1 MEALIDHFLKCIT
14 DERKALFEELIQKR
28 TKYLTVVLENI
39 YQPLN
44 ASAVLRSCDCFGI
57 QDVHVI
63 ENYNEFKPDREV
75 AMGASN
81 WLTVNR
87 YDKNENNTLDCIQS
101 LKNKGYRIVATSPH
115 NSQTDLINFDL
126 SKGKTAL
133 FFGTEVEGLSDVVLE
148 SADEYLHIPMYG
160 FTESFN
166 LSVSAAICLYE
177 MRMKMEKEN
186 IKWHMTEDEKNQ
198 VLLDWLRYSIDRSE
212 IVEEDFLKESFRV
225 LSD

>member
-28 TKYLTVVLENI
+28 TTYLTVVLENI

-87 YDKNENNTLDCIQS
+87 YDVNENNTLDCIQS

-133 FFGTEVEGLSDVVLE
+133 FFGTELEGLSDVVLE
-148 SADEYLHIPMYG
+148 NADEHLHIPMYG

-166 LSVSAAICLYE
+166 LSVSTAICLYE

-198 VLLDWLRYSIDRSE
+198 VLLNWLRYSIDRSE
-212 IVEEDFLKESFRV
+212 IVEEDFLKNR
-225 LSD
+225 LGC

>member
-14 DERKALFEELIQKR
+14 HERKALFEELIQKR
-28 TKYLTVVLENI
+28 TTYLTVVLENI

-148 SADEYLHIPMYG
+148 NADEHLHIPMYG

-186 IKWHMTEDEKNQ
+186 IKWQMTEDEKNQ
-198 VLLDWLRYSIDRSE
+198 VLLNWLRYSIDRSE
-212 IVEEDFLKESFRV
+212 IVEEDFLKNR
-225 LSD
+225 LGC

>member
-63 ENYNEFKPDREV
+63 ENYNEFKVDREV

-87 YDKNENNTLDCIQS
+87 YEKNENNTLDCIQS
-101 LKNKGYRIVATSPH
+101 LKNKAT
-115 NSQTDLINFDL
+115 
-126 SKGKTAL
+126 
-133 FFGTEVEGLSDVVLE
+133 E
-148 SADEYLHIPMYG
+148 
-160 FTESFN
+160 
-166 LSVSAAICLYE
+166 
-177 MRMKMEKEN
+177 
-186 IKWHMTEDEKNQ
+186 
-198 VLLDWLRYSIDRSE
+198 
-212 IVEEDFLKESFRV
+212 
-225 LSD
+225 

>member
-1 MEALIDHFLKCIT
+1 MEELIDHFLKCIT
-14 DERKALFEELIQKR
+14 NKRKALFEELIQKR

-57 QDVHVI
+57 QDIHVI

-87 YDKNENNTLDCIQS
+87 YDMNENNTLDCIQS

-133 FFGTEVEGLSDVVLE
+133 FFGTELEGLSDVVLE
-148 SADEYLHIPMYG
+148 NADEHLHIPMYG

-166 LSVSAAICLYE
+166 LSVSVAICLYE

-186 IKWHMTEDEKNQ
+186 IKWQMTEDEKNQ
-198 VLLDWLRYSIDRSE
+198 VLLNWLRYSIDRSE
-212 IVEEDFLKESFRV
+212 IVEEDFLKNR
-225 LSD
+225 LGC

>member
-14 DERKALFEELIQKR
+14 DERKALFKKLIQKR

-87 YDKNENNTLDCIQS
+87 YNKNENNTLDCIQS

-115 NSQTDLINFDL
+115 NSQTNLINFDL

-133 FFGTEVEGLSDVVLE
+133 FFGTELEGLSDVVLE
-148 SADEYLHIPMYG
+148 NADEHLHIPMYG

-186 IKWHMTEDEKNQ
+186 IKWYMTEDEKNQ
-198 VLLDWLRYSIDRSE
+198 VLLNWLRYSIDRSE
-212 IVEEDFLKESFRV
+212 ILEEDFLKNR
-225 LSD
+225 LGC

>member
-28 TKYLTVVLENI
+28 TTYLTVVLENI

-57 QDVHVI
+57 QDVHII

-101 LKNKGYRIVATSPH
+101 LKNKGYRILATSPH

-133 FFGTEVEGLSDVVLE
+133 FFGTEVEGLSNVVLE
-148 SADEYLHIPMYG
+148 NADEHLHIPMYG

-198 VLLDWLRYSIDRSE
+198 VLLNWLRYSIDRSE
-212 IVEEDFLKESFRV
+212 IVEEDFLKNR
-225 LSD
+225 LGC

>member
-1 MEALIDHFLKCIT
+1 MEALIEHFLKCIT

-63 ENYNEFKPDREV
+63 ENYNEFKADKEV

-81 WLTVNR
+81 WLTVN
-87 YDKNENNTLDCIQS
+87 TLDCIKS
-101 LKNKGYRIVATSPH
+101 LKNRGYRIVATSPH

-133 FFGTEVEGLSDVVLE
+133 FFGTELEGLSNLVLE
-148 SADEYLHIPMYG
+148 NADEYLHIPMYG

-177 MRMKMEKEN
+177 IRMKMEKEN
-186 IKWHMTEDEKNQ
+186 IKWQMTKDEKNQ
-198 VLLDWLRYSIDRSE
+198 VLLDWLRCSIDRSE
-212 IVEEDFLKESFRV
+212 IVEDDFLKNR
-225 LSD
+225 LWC

>member
-133 FFGTEVEGLSDVVLE
+133 FFGAELEGLSDLVLE
-148 SADEYLHIPMYG
+148 NADEHLHIPMYG

-186 IKWHMTEDEKNQ
+186 IKWQMTEDEKNQ
-198 VLLDWLRYSIDRSE
+198 VLLNWLRYSIDRSE
-212 IVEEDFLKESFRV
+212 IVEEDFLKNR
-225 LSD
+225 LGC

>member
-28 TKYLTVVLENI
+28 TTYLTVVLENI

-81 WLTVNR
+81 WLTVNL
-87 YDKNENNTLDCIQS
+87 YNKNENNTLDCIQS

-133 FFGTEVEGLSDVVLE
+133 FFGTEVEGLSDVVIE
-148 SADEYLHIPMYG
+148 NADEHLHIPMYG

-177 MRMKMEKEN
+177 MRMTMEKEN
-186 IKWHMTEDEKNQ
+186 IKWQMSKDEKNQ
-198 VLLDWLRYSIDRSE
+198 VLLNWLRYSIDRSE
-212 IVEEDFLKESFRV
+212 IVEEDFLKNR
-225 LSD
+225 LGC

>member
-87 YDKNENNTLDCIQS
+87 FVKNENNTLDCIES
-101 LKNKGYRIVATSPH
+101 LKDKGYRIVATTPH

-126 SKGKTAL
+126 SKGKIAL

-148 SADEYLHIPMYG
+148 NADEHLHIPMYG

-212 IVEEDFLKESFRV
+212 IVEEDFLKNR
-225 LSD
+225 LGC

>member
-1 MEALIDHFLKCIT
+1 MEALIEHFLKCIT

-63 ENYNEFKPDREV
+63 ENYNEFKADKEV

-87 YDKNENNTLDCIQS
+87 YEKNENNTLDCIQS
-101 LKNKGYRIVATSPH
+101 LKNRGYRIVATSPH

-133 FFGTEVEGLSDVVLE
+133 FFGTELEGLSNLVLE
-148 SADEYLHIPMYG
+148 NADEYLHIPMYG

-177 MRMKMEKEN
+177 IRMKMEKEN
-186 IKWHMTEDEKNQ
+186 IKWQMTKDEKNQ
-198 VLLDWLRYSIDRSE
+198 VLLVWLRCSIDRSE
-212 IVEEDFLKESFRV
+212 IVEDDFLKNR
-225 LSD
+225 LWC

>member
-28 TKYLTVVLENI
+28 TTYLTVVLENI

-87 YDKNENNTLDCIQS
+87 YDMNENNTLDCIQS

-133 FFGTEVEGLSDVVLE
+133 FFGTELEGLSDVVLE
-148 SADEYLHIPMYG
+148 NADEHLHIPMYG

-166 LSVSAAICLYE
+166 LSVSTAICLYE

-198 VLLDWLRYSIDRSE
+198 VLLNWLRYSIDRSE
-212 IVEEDFLKESFRV
+212 IVEEDFLKNR
-225 LSD
+225 LGC

>member
-14 DERKALFEELIQKR
+14 DERKALFKKLIQKR

-87 YDKNENNTLDCIQS
+87 YNKNENNTLDCIQS
-101 LKNKGYRIVATSPH
+101 LKNNGYRIVATSPH
-115 NSQTDLINFDL
+115 NSQTNLINFDL

-133 FFGTEVEGLSDVVLE
+133 FFGTELEGLSDVVLE
-148 SADEYLHIPMYG
+148 NADEHLHIPMYG

-186 IKWHMTEDEKNQ
+186 IKWYMTEDEKNQ
-198 VLLDWLRYSIDRSE
+198 VLLNWLRYSIDRSE
-212 IVEEDFLKESFRV
+212 IVEEDFLKNR
-225 LSD
+225 LGC

>member
-14 DERKALFEELIQKR
+14 DERKALFEDLIQKR
-28 TKYLTVVLENI
+28 TTYLTVVLENI

-148 SADEYLHIPMYG
+148 NADEHLHIPMYG

-186 IKWHMTEDEKNQ
+186 IKWQMTEDEKNQ
-198 VLLDWLRYSIDRSE
+198 VLLNWLRYSIDRSE
-212 IVEEDFLKESFRV
+212 IVEEDFLKNR
-225 LSD
+225 LGC

>member
-1 MEALIDHFLKCIT
+1 MEALIEHFLKCIT

-81 WLTVNR
+81 WLAVNR

-115 NSQTDLINFDL
+115 KTQTDLINFDM

-133 FFGTEVEGLSDVVLE
+133 FFGTELEGLSNLVLE
-148 SADEYLHIPMYG
+148 NADEYLHIPMYR

-166 LSVSAAICLYE
+166 LYVSAAICLYE

-186 IKWHMTEDEKNQ
+186 IKWHMTKDEKNQ
-198 VLLDWLRYSIDRSE
+198 VLLDWLRCSIDRSE
-212 IVEEDFLKESFRV
+212 IVEDDFLKNR
-225 LSD
+225 LWC

>member
-1 MEALIDHFLKCIT
+1 METLIDHFLKCIT

-87 YDKNENNTLDCIQS
+87 YDNNENNTLDCIQS

-148 SADEYLHIPMYG
+148 NADEHLHIPMYG

-177 MRMKMEKEN
+177 MRMKMQKDNIHWQMNEEEKD
-186 IKWHMTEDEKNQ
+186 T

-212 IVEEDFLKESFRV
+212 IVEEDFFKNRI
-225 LSD
+225 

>member
-1 MEALIDHFLKCIT
+1 MEALIEHFLKCIT

-63 ENYNEFKPDREV
+63 ENYNEFKADKEV

-87 YDKNENNTLDCIQS
+87 YEKNENNTLDCIQS
-101 LKNKGYRIVATSPH
+101 LKNRGYRIVATSPH

-133 FFGTEVEGLSDVVLE
+133 FFGTELEGLSNLVLE
-148 SADEYLHIPMYG
+148 NADEHLHIPMYG

-177 MRMKMEKEN
+177 IRMKMEKEN
-186 IKWHMTEDEKNQ
+186 IKWQMTKDEKNQ
-198 VLLDWLRYSIDRSE
+198 VLLDWLRCSIDRSE
-212 IVEEDFLKESFRV
+212 IVEDDFLKNR
-225 LSD
+225 LWC

>member
-28 TKYLTVVLENI
+28 TTYLTVVLENI

-133 FFGTEVEGLSDVVLE
+133 FFGTELEGLSDVVIE
-148 SADEYLHIPMYG
+148 NADEHLHIPMYG

-177 MRMKMEKEN
+177 MRMTMEKEN
-186 IKWHMTEDEKNQ
+186 IKWQMSKDEKNQ
-198 VLLDWLRYSIDRSE
+198 VLLNWLRYSIDRSK
-212 IVEEDFLKESFRV
+212 IVEEDFLKNR
-225 LSD
+225 LGC

>member
-1 MEALIDHFLKCIT
+1 
-14 DERKALFEELIQKR
+14 
-28 TKYLTVVLENI
+28 
-39 YQPLN
+39 
-44 ASAVLRSCDCFGI
+44 
-57 QDVHVI
+57 
-63 ENYNEFKPDREV
+63 
-75 AMGASN
+75 MGASN
-81 WLTVNR
+81 WLTVNL
-87 YDKNENNTLDCIQS
+87 YNKNENNSLDCIQS

-148 SADEYLHIPMYG
+148 NADEHLHIPMYG

-166 LSVSAAICLYE
+166 LSVSTAICLYE

-198 VLLDWLRYSIDRSE
+198 VLLNWLRYSIDRSE
-212 IVEEDFLKESFRV
+212 IVEEDFLKNR
-225 LSD
+225 LGC

>member
-63 ENYNEFKPDREV
+63 ENYNEFKADKEV
-75 AMGASN
+75 AMGAFN

-87 YDKNENNTLDCIQS
+87 YEKKENNTLDCIQS
-101 LKNKGYRIVATSPH
+101 LKNRGYRIVATSPH

-133 FFGTEVEGLSDVVLE
+133 FFGTELEGLSNLVLE
-148 SADEYLHIPMYG
+148 NADEYLHIPMYG

-166 LSVSAAICLYE
+166 LSVSVAICLYE
-177 MRMKMEKEN
+177 IRMKMEKEN
-186 IKWHMTEDEKNQ
+186 IKWHMTKDEKNQ
-198 VLLDWLRYSIDRSE
+198 VLLDWLRCSIDRSE
-212 IVEEDFLKESFRV
+212 IVEDDFLKNR
-225 LSD
+225 LWC

>member
-14 DERKALFEELIQKR
+14 DERKALFKELIQKR

-63 ENYNEFKPDREV
+63 ENYNEFKADREV

-81 WLTVNR
+81 WLSVNR

-148 SADEYLHIPMYG
+148 NADEHLHIPMYG

-212 IVEEDFLKESFRV
+212 IVEEDFLKNRF
-225 LSD
+225 

>member
-14 DERKALFEELIQKR
+14 HERKALFEELIQKR
-28 TKYLTVVLENI
+28 TTYLTVVLENI

-115 NSQTDLINFDL
+115 NSQTGLINFDL

-148 SADEYLHIPMYG
+148 NADEHLHIPMYG

-198 VLLDWLRYSIDRSE
+198 VLLNWLRYSIDRSE
-212 IVEEDFLKESFRV
+212 IVEEDFLKNR
-225 LSD
+225 LGC

>member
-87 YDKNENNTLDCIQS
+87 YNKNENNTLDCIQS

-133 FFGTEVEGLSDVVLE
+133 FFGTELEGLSDVVLE
-148 SADEYLHIPMYG
+148 NADEHLHIPMYG

-166 LSVSAAICLYE
+166 LSVSTAICLYE

-198 VLLDWLRYSIDRSE
+198 VLLNWLRYSIDRSE
-212 IVEEDFLKESFRV
+212 IVEEDFLKNR
-225 LSD
+225 LGC

>member
-1 MEALIDHFLKCIT
+1 MEALIEHFLKCIT

-63 ENYNEFKPDREV
+63 ENYNEFKADKEV

-87 YDKNENNTLDCIQS
+87 YEKNENNTLDCILS
-101 LKNKGYRIVATSPH
+101 LKNRGYRIVATSPH

-133 FFGTEVEGLSDVVLE
+133 FFGTELEGLSNLVLE
-148 SADEYLHIPMYG
+148 NADEYLHIPMYG

-166 LSVSAAICLYE
+166 LSVSVAICLYE
-177 MRMKMEKEN
+177 IRMKMEKEN
-186 IKWHMTEDEKNQ
+186 IKWQMTKDEKNQ

-212 IVEEDFLKESFRV
+212 IVEDDFLKNR
-225 LSD
+225 LWC

>member
-28 TKYLTVVLENI
+28 TTYLTVVLENI

-63 ENYNEFKPDREV
+63 ENYNEFKPDIEV

-87 YDKNENNTLDCIQS
+87 YDKNENNTLDCIQF

-115 NSQTDLINFDL
+115 KSQTELINFDL

-148 SADEYLHIPMYG
+148 NADEHLHIPMYG

-177 MRMKMEKEN
+177 MRIKMEKEN

-198 VLLDWLRYSIDRSE
+198 VLLNWLRYSIDRSE
-212 IVEEDFLKESFRV
+212 IVEEDFLKNR
-225 LSD
+225 LGC

>member
-28 TKYLTVVLENI
+28 TTYLTVVLENI

-87 YDKNENNTLDCIQS
+87 YNKNENNTLDCIQS

-148 SADEYLHIPMYG
+148 NADEHLHIPMYG

-177 MRMKMEKEN
+177 MRMIMEKEN

-198 VLLDWLRYSIDRSE
+198 VLLNWLRYSIDRSE
-212 IVEEDFLKESFRV
+212 ILEEDFLKNR
-225 LSD
+225 LGC

>member
-1 MEALIDHFLKCIT
+1 MEALIDHFLKFIT
-14 DERKALFEELIQKR
+14 DERKALFKELIQKR
-28 TKYLTVVLENI
+28 TTYLTIVLENI

-81 WLTVNR
+81 WLTVYR
-87 YDKNENNTLDCIQS
+87 YDKNKKNTLDCIQS
-101 LKNKGYRIVATSPH
+101 LKNKGYRIIATSPH
-115 NSQTDLINFDL
+115 NSQTELINFDL

-133 FFGTEVEGLSDVVLE
+133 FFGAEVEGLSELVLE
-148 SADEYLHIPMYG
+148 NADEHLYIPMYG

-198 VLLDWLRYSIDRSE
+198 VLLNWLRYSIDRSE
-212 IVEEDFLKESFRV
+212 IVEEDFLKNR
-225 LSD
+225 LRC

>member
-28 TKYLTVVLENI
+28 TTYLTVVLENI

-148 SADEYLHIPMYG
+148 NADEHLHIPMYG

-212 IVEEDFLKESFRV
+212 IVEEDFLKNRF
-225 LSD
+225 